1 MVLEASFP
9 QTSLEKS
16 GAFCSGRCSPNLSYS
31 TWKEQCRPRL
41 LLSHSHSQN
50 PQNSSSPSPH
60 PPVIINLDAME
71 QSEPNLVPHRGRMRA
86 KKACTE
92 CRRRKRK
99 CDGLSPCLMC
109 SQYEYECH
117 YEEEPASGQQQKR
130 PYETEAE
137 RGESSQT
144 LPLSTSPDEIGRSDH
159 QSPLNRG
166 IIEPAK
172 RRYMNQNSAV
182 AFPNQLGVELESAH
196 PPRLHS
202 FAWNCGIRPEEPGSI
217 HAPLT
222 EYVTWDECKRYT
234 DIYFATVDVPFHLFD
249 KQKFLQQCDT
259 YFNRRNQ
266 DLMLGALIGAV
277 VSLGSLFA
285 FRQGHHLEP
294 QIVKHVKDVLE
305 DSTFSRLPSIDQV
318 NAWILR
324 TLYLRSTTRPH
335 LTWLASCTV
344 MHLVEAVGLH
354 RDLDSELVTQSVE
367 TPAKEDEGNK
377 RTFWLAWCINTITA
391 YEYGRTKI
399 QFDGVDSRL
408 TPFNDKSE
416 TGLQIRMAR
425 ILPSEDTSSDVMTV
439 SKSLEGAIQKLL
451 DMGDIKGFP
460 ALTRGDLCF
469 CLYRRLRLLK
479 ISISKD
485 TLSHILAVGH
495 AAIEE
500 ASDLAQQGIPWWNVL
515 STTFQ
520 FFCVLLAIDNRD
532 SLTKISWVLD
542 KLENIVL
549 ILNTHMA
556 SEALD
561 TAKALM
567 RDSLAKKRQE
577 VALLEMSDGSALPF
591 PYRELTPDWD
601 TMLNPFYTGSFQY
614 RDLGSLT

>member
-1 MVLEASFP
+1 
-9 QTSLEKS
+9 
-16 GAFCSGRCSPNLSYS
+16 
-31 TWKEQCRPRL
+31 
-41 LLSHSHSQN
+41 
-50 PQNSSSPSPH
+50 
-60 PPVIINLDAME
+60 ME
-71 QSEPNLVPHRGRMRA
+71 QLQDSDQDQDQDQDQDTLSPAPGSQAAAQPPQQAKPAQKGRIRA
-86 KKACTE
+86 KKACIE

-99 CDGLSPCLMC
+99 CDGVFPCSMC
-109 SQYEYECH
+109 THYQYNCGFDGEIVTR
-117 YEEEPASGQQQKR
+117 GLQQKR
-130 PYETEAE
+130 PYDALLESGEGSQYVISETPEEAS
-137 RGESSQT
+137 RPST
-144 LPLSTSPDEIGRSDH
+144 LV
-159 QSPLNRG
+159 RG
-166 IIEPAK
+166 IIESAK

-222 EYVTWDECKRYT
+222 DYVTWEECRHYT
-234 DIYFATVDVPFHLFD
+234 DIYFATVGVPFHLFD
-249 KQKFLQQCDT
+249 KDKFLQQCDT

-266 DLMLGALIGAV
+266 DLILGALIGAV

-285 FRQGHHLEP
+285 FRDGHHLEP

-305 DSTFSRLPSIDQV
+305 DSTFSRRPSIDQV

-354 RDLDSELVTQSVE
+354 RDLESDLVTQSGE
-367 TPAKEDEGNK
+367 TRAREDEGSK
-377 RTFWLAWCINTITA
+377 RTFWLAWCINTIIA

-399 QFDGVDSRL
+399 HFDGEDSRP
-408 TPFNDKSE
+408 TPFNDTSE

-425 ILPSEDTSSDVMTV
+425 ILPSENVNADAITV
-439 SKSLEGAIQKLL
+439 SKSLEGAIQKLVDL
-451 DMGDIKGFP
+451 GDVRGFP

-485 TLSHILAVGH
+485 TLAHILQIGQNAVE
-495 AAIEE
+495 AAY
-500 ASDLAQQGIPWWNVL
+500 DLAQRGVPWWNVL
-515 STTFQ
+515 GTTFQ

-532 SLTKISWVLD
+532 SLTQVSWVLSRLD
-542 KLENIVL
+542 GIVQ

-556 SEALD
+556 FEAFE
-561 TAKALM
+561 TAKTLM
-567 RDSLAKKRQE
+567 RDLLVKKRQE
-577 VALLEMSDGSALPF
+577 VALLEMSEGSDIPF
-591 PYRELTPDWD
+591 SNRELTPDWD
-601 TMLNPFYTGSFQY
+601 MMLNPFYAVGGFNFK
-614 RDLGSLT
+614 DFGV

>member
-1 MVLEASFP
+1 MAQLQDPDQDQDQDTLTPAPESQAAP
-9 QTSLEKS
+9 QPQQAQTQAQK
-16 GAFCSGRCSPNLSYS
+16 GR
-31 TWKEQCRPRL
+31 
-41 LLSHSHSQN
+41 
-50 PQNSSSPSPH
+50 
-60 PPVIINLDAME
+60 I
-71 QSEPNLVPHRGRMRA
+71 RA
-86 KKACTE
+86 KKACIE

-99 CDGLSPCLMC
+99 CDGVFPCSMC
-109 SQYEYECH
+109 THYQYNCGFDGEIVT
-117 YEEEPASGQQQKR
+117 SGLQQKR
-130 PYETEAE
+130 PHDALLEP
-137 RGESSQT
+137 GEDSQT
-144 LPLSTSPDEIGRSDH
+144 VSQTPEETGRP
-159 QSPLNRG
+159 SPLVRG

-222 EYVTWDECKRYT
+222 DYVTWEECRHYT
-234 DIYFATVDVPFHLFD
+234 DIYFATVGVPFHLFD
-249 KQKFLQQCDT
+249 KDKFLQQCDT

-266 DLMLGALIGAV
+266 DLILGALIGAV

-285 FRQGHHLEP
+285 FRDGHHLEP

-305 DSTFSRLPSIDQV
+305 DSTFSRRPSIDQV

-354 RDLDSELVTQSVE
+354 RDLESDLVTQSGE
-367 TPAKEDEGNK
+367 TRAREDEGSK
-377 RTFWLAWCINTITA
+377 RTFWLAWCINTIIA

-399 QFDGVDSRL
+399 HFDGEDSRP
-408 TPFNDKSE
+408 TPFNDTSE

-425 ILPSEDTSSDVMTV
+425 ILPSENVNADAMAV
-439 SKSLEGAIQKLL
+439 SKSLEGAIQKLVDL
-451 DMGDIKGFP
+451 GDVRGFP

-485 TLSHILAVGH
+485 TLSHILQIGQNAVE
-495 AAIEE
+495 AAY
-500 ASDLAQQGIPWWNVL
+500 DLAQRGVPWWNVL
-515 STTFQ
+515 GTTFQ

-532 SLTKISWVLD
+532 SLTLVSSVLSRLD
-542 KLENIVL
+542 GIVQ

-556 SEALD
+556 FEAFE
-561 TAKALM
+561 TAKTLM
-567 RDSLAKKRQE
+567 RDLLVKKRQE
-577 VALLEMSDGSALPF
+577 VALLEMSEGSDIPF
-591 PYRELTPDWD
+591 SNRELTPDWD
-601 TMLNPFYTGSFQY
+601 MMLNPFYTVGGFNFK
-614 RDLGSLT
+614 DFGV

>member
-1 MVLEASFP
+1 MCTHYQYNCGFDGEIV
-9 QTSLEKS
+9 TS
-16 GAFCSGRCSPNLSYS
+16 
-31 TWKEQCRPRL
+31 
-41 LLSHSHSQN
+41 
-50 PQNSSSPSPH
+50 
-60 PPVIINLDAME
+60 
-71 QSEPNLVPHRGRMRA
+71 
-86 KKACTE
+86 
-92 CRRRKRK
+92 
-99 CDGLSPCLMC
+99 GL
-109 SQYEYECH
+109 
-117 YEEEPASGQQQKR
+117 QQKR
-130 PYETEAE
+130 PHDALLEPGEGSQNASETPEE
-137 RGESSQT
+137 T
-144 LPLSTSPDEIGRSDH
+144 GRP
-159 QSPLNRG
+159 SPLVRG

-222 EYVTWDECKRYT
+222 DYVTWEECRHYT
-234 DIYFATVDVPFHLFD
+234 DIYFATVGVPFHLFD
-249 KQKFLQQCDT
+249 KDEFLQQCDT

-266 DLMLGALIGAV
+266 DLILGALIGAV

-285 FRQGHHLEP
+285 FRDGHHLEP

-305 DSTFSRLPSIDQV
+305 DSTFSRRPSIDQV

-354 RDLDSELVTQSVE
+354 RDLESDLVTQSGE
-367 TPAKEDEGNK
+367 TRAREDEGSK
-377 RTFWLAWCINTITA
+377 RTFWLAWCINTIIA

-399 QFDGVDSRL
+399 HFDGEDSRP
-408 TPFNDKSE
+408 TPFNDTSE

-425 ILPSEDTSSDVMTV
+425 ILPSENANADAMAV
-439 SKSLEGAIQKLL
+439 SKSLEGAIQKLVDL
-451 DMGDIKGFP
+451 GDVRGFP

-485 TLSHILAVGH
+485 TLSHILQIGQHAVD
-495 AAIEE
+495 AAY
-500 ASDLAQQGIPWWNVL
+500 DLAQRGVPWWNVL
-515 STTFQ
+515 GTTFQ

-532 SLTKISWVLD
+532 SLTQVSWVLSRLD
-542 KLENIVL
+542 GIVQ

-556 SEALD
+556 FEAFE
-561 TAKALM
+561 TAKTLM
-567 RDSLAKKRQE
+567 RDLLVKKRQE
-577 VALLEMSDGSALPF
+577 VALLEMSEGSDIPF
-591 PYRELTPDWD
+591 SNRELTPDWD
-601 TMLNPFYTGSFQY
+601 MMLNPFYTTGGFNFK
-614 RDLGSLT
+614 DFGV

>member
-1 MVLEASFP
+1 
-9 QTSLEKS
+9 
-16 GAFCSGRCSPNLSYS
+16 
-31 TWKEQCRPRL
+31 
-41 LLSHSHSQN
+41 
-50 PQNSSSPSPH
+50 
-60 PPVIINLDAME
+60 ME
-71 QSEPNLVPHRGRMRA
+71 QLQDPDPDQDQDTLTPAPEAQAAPQPAVQPQQAQPQAQKGRIRA
-86 KKACTE
+86 KKACIE

-99 CDGLSPCLMC
+99 CDGVFPCSMC
-109 SQYEYECH
+109 THYQYNCGFDGEIVT
-117 YEEEPASGQQQKR
+117 SGQQQKR
-130 PYETEAE
+130 PHEALLEPGEGSQNVSETPEDIS
-137 RGESSQT
+137 R
-144 LPLSTSPDEIGRSDH
+144 P
-159 QSPLNRG
+159 SPLIRG
-166 IIEPAK
+166 IIEPKK

-222 EYVTWDECKRYT
+222 DYVTWEECRHYA

-249 KQKFLQQCDT
+249 KDKFLQQCDT

-266 DLMLGALIGAV
+266 DLILGALIGAV

-285 FRQGHHLEP
+285 FREGHHLEP

-305 DSTFSRLPSIDQV
+305 DSTFSRIPSIDQV

-354 RDLDSELVTQSVE
+354 RDLESDLVTQSGE
-367 TPAKEDEGNK
+367 TRATEDEGSK
-377 RTFWLAWCINTITA
+377 RTFWLAWCINTIIA

-399 QFDGVDSRL
+399 HFDGEDSRP
-408 TPFNDKSE
+408 TPFNDRSE

-425 ILPSEDTSSDVMTV
+425 ILPSENVNADAVTV

-451 DMGDIKGFP
+451 DLGDVKGFP

-485 TLSHILAVGH
+485 TLSHILQIGQSAVE
-495 AAIEE
+495 AAY
-500 ASDLAQQGIPWWNVL
+500 DLAQRGVPWWNVL
-515 STTFQ
+515 GTTFQ

-532 SLTKISWVLD
+532 SLTQVSWVLSRLD
-542 KLENIVL
+542 GIVQ

-556 SEALD
+556 FEALE
-561 TAKALM
+561 TARTLM
-567 RDSLAKKRQE
+567 RDLLVKKRQE
-577 VALLEMSDGSALPF
+577 VALLEMSEGSDIPF
-591 PYRELTPDWD
+591 SNRELTPDWD
-601 TMLNPFYTGSFQY
+601 MMLNPYYTVGGFNFK
-614 RDLGSLT
+614 DLGV

>member
-1 MVLEASFP
+1 MAQLQDPDQDQDQDTLTPAPESQAAP
-9 QTSLEKS
+9 QPQQAQTQAQK
-16 GAFCSGRCSPNLSYS
+16 GR
-31 TWKEQCRPRL
+31 
-41 LLSHSHSQN
+41 
-50 PQNSSSPSPH
+50 
-60 PPVIINLDAME
+60 I
-71 QSEPNLVPHRGRMRA
+71 RA
-86 KKACTE
+86 KKACIE

-99 CDGLSPCLMC
+99 CDGVFPCSMC
-109 SQYEYECH
+109 THYQYNCGFDGEIVT
-117 YEEEPASGQQQKR
+117 SGLQQKR
-130 PYETEAE
+130 PHDALLEP
-137 RGESSQT
+137 GEDSQT
-144 LPLSTSPDEIGRSDH
+144 VSQTPEETGRP
-159 QSPLNRG
+159 SPLVRG

-222 EYVTWDECKRYT
+222 DYVTWEECRHYT
-234 DIYFATVDVPFHLFD
+234 DIYFATVGVPFHLFD
-249 KQKFLQQCDT
+249 KDKFLQQCDT

-266 DLMLGALIGAV
+266 DLILGALIGAV

-285 FRQGHHLEP
+285 FRDGHHLEP

-305 DSTFSRLPSIDQV
+305 DSTFSRRPSIDQV

-354 RDLDSELVTQSVE
+354 RDLESDLVTQSGE
-367 TPAKEDEGNK
+367 TRAREDEGSK
-377 RTFWLAWCINTITA
+377 RTFWLAWCINTIIA

-399 QFDGVDSRL
+399 HFDGEDSRP
-408 TPFNDKSE
+408 TPFNDTSE

-425 ILPSEDTSSDVMTV
+425 ILPSENVNADAMAV
-439 SKSLEGAIQKLL
+439 SKSLEGAIQKLVDL
-451 DMGDIKGFP
+451 GDVRGFP

-485 TLSHILAVGH
+485 TLSHILQIGQNAVE
-495 AAIEE
+495 AAH
-500 ASDLAQQGIPWWNVL
+500 DLAQRGVPWWNVL
-515 STTFQ
+515 GTTFQ

-532 SLTKISWVLD
+532 SLTLVSSVLSRLD
-542 KLENIVL
+542 GIVQ

-556 SEALD
+556 FEAFE
-561 TAKALM
+561 TAKTLM
-567 RDSLAKKRQE
+567 RDLLVKKRQE
-577 VALLEMSDGSALPF
+577 VALLEMSEGSDIPF
-591 PYRELTPDWD
+591 SNRELTPDWD
-601 TMLNPFYTGSFQY
+601 MMLNPFYTVGGFNFK
-614 RDLGSLT
+614 DFGV

>member
-1 MVLEASFP
+1 
-9 QTSLEKS
+9 
-16 GAFCSGRCSPNLSYS
+16 
-31 TWKEQCRPRL
+31 
-41 LLSHSHSQN
+41 
-50 PQNSSSPSPH
+50 
-60 PPVIINLDAME
+60 ME
-71 QSEPNLVPHRGRMRA
+71 QLQDPDQDQDQDTLTPAPDSQAAPQLAAQPQQAQPQAQKGRIRA
-86 KKACTE
+86 KKACIE

-99 CDGLSPCLMC
+99 CDGVFPCSMC
-109 SQYEYECH
+109 THYQYNCGFDGEIVT
-117 YEEEPASGQQQKR
+117 SGLQQKR
-130 PYETEAE
+130 PHDALLELGEGSQSVSETPEE
-137 RGESSQT
+137 
-144 LPLSTSPDEIGRSDH
+144 TSRP
-159 QSPLNRG
+159 SPLVRG

-222 EYVTWDECKRYT
+222 DYVTWDECRHYT
-234 DIYFATVDVPFHLFD
+234 DIYFATVGVPFHLFD
-249 KQKFLQQCDT
+249 KDKFLQQCDT

-266 DLMLGALIGAV
+266 DLILGALIGAV

-285 FRQGHHLEP
+285 FRDGHHLEP

-305 DSTFSRLPSIDQV
+305 DSTFSRRPSIDQV

-354 RDLDSELVTQSVE
+354 RDLESGLVTQSGG
-367 TPAKEDEGNK
+367 TRAREDEGSK
-377 RTFWLAWCINTITA
+377 RTFWLAWCINTIIA

-399 QFDGVDSRL
+399 HFDGEDSRP
-408 TPFNDKSE
+408 TPFNDTSE

-425 ILPSEDTSSDVMTV
+425 ILPSENVNADAVTV
-439 SKSLEGAIQKLL
+439 SKSLEGAIQKLVDL
-451 DMGDIKGFP
+451 GDVRGFP

-485 TLSHILAVGH
+485 TLAHILQIGQSAVE
-495 AAIEE
+495 AAYG
-500 ASDLAQQGIPWWNVL
+500 LAQRGVPWWNVL
-515 STTFQ
+515 GTTFQ

-532 SLTKISWVLD
+532 SLTQVSWVLSRLD
-542 KLENIVL
+542 GIVQ

-556 SEALD
+556 FEAFE
-561 TAKALM
+561 TAKTLM
-567 RDSLAKKRQE
+567 RDLLVKKRQE
-577 VALLEMSDGSALPF
+577 VALLEMSEGSDIPF
-591 PYRELTPDWD
+591 SNRELTPDWD
-601 TMLNPFYTGSFQY
+601 MMLNPFYTVGGFNFK
-614 RDLGSLT
+614 DFGV

>member
-1 MVLEASFP
+1 MVYLI
-9 QTSLEKS
+9 
-16 GAFCSGRCSPNLSYS
+16 NL
-31 TWKEQCRPRL
+31 RP
-41 LLSHSHSQN
+41 LSHRL
-50 PQNSSSPSPH
+50 P
-60 PPVIINLDAME
+60 AME
-71 QSEPNLVPHRGRMRA
+71 HNPIHKEVTVAAQPQAPAPKGRQRA
-86 KKACTE
+86 KQACDE

-99 CDGLSPCLMC
+99 CDSTFPCAMC
-109 SQYEYECH
+109 VQFEYPCKINGVLV
-117 YEEEPASGQQQKR
+117 PGQKLKR
-130 PYETEAE
+130 SLDVML
-137 RGESSQT
+137 ESSEASFQT
-144 LPLSTSPDEIGRSDH
+144 APSVPALTVASTYPSTEPSATAEDVAH
-159 QSPLNRG
+159 QTTAEDAARQTPPPPLNRG

-222 EYVTWDECKRYT
+222 NYISYEECRHYT
-234 DIYFATVDVPFHLFD
+234 EIYFATVDVPFHLFD

-266 DLMLGALIGAV
+266 DLILGALIGAV

-285 FRQGHHLEP
+285 FHQGHPMES

-335 LTWLASCTV
+335 LTWLSSCTV

-354 RDLDSELVTQSVE
+354 RDLNSELVTQSVH
-367 TPAKEDEGNK
+367 TPATEDEGSK
-377 RTFWLAWCINTITA
+377 RTFWLAWCLNTIIA

-399 QFDGVDSRL
+399 QFDGIDSRP
-408 TPFNDKSE
+408 TPFDDKSE

-425 ILPSEDTSSDVMTV
+425 ILPSENISGDVMAV
-439 SKSLEGAIQKLL
+439 SKSLEAAIQKLL
-451 DMGDIKGFP
+451 DMGEVKGFP

-479 ISISKD
+479 VSISKD
-485 TLSHILAVGH
+485 TLSQILQIGYTAVE
-495 AAIEE
+495 A
-500 ASDLAQQGIPWWNVL
+500 ASDLAERGIPWWNVL
-515 STTFQ
+515 GTTFQ

-532 SLTKISWVLD
+532 SLTQVSWVMP
-542 KLENIVL
+542 KLERIVG

-556 SEALD
+556 AEALD
-561 TAKALM
+561 TAKTLM
-567 RDSLAKKRQE
+567 RDALAKKNQE
-577 VALLEMSDGSALPF
+577 IALLEASNGDGFPF
-591 PYRELTPDWD
+591 PHRELTPDWD
-601 TMLNPFYTGSFQY
+601 TMLNPYYIVGGFTFK
-614 RDLGSLT
+614 DLGV

>member
-1 MVLEASFP
+1 MVYLI
-9 QTSLEKS
+9 
-16 GAFCSGRCSPNLSYS
+16 NL
-31 TWKEQCRPRL
+31 RP
-41 LLSHSHSQN
+41 LSHRL
-50 PQNSSSPSPH
+50 P
-60 PPVIINLDAME
+60 AME
-71 QSEPNLVPHRGRMRA
+71 HNPIHNEVTVAAQPQAPKGRQRA
-86 KKACTE
+86 KQACDE

-99 CDGLSPCLMC
+99 CDSTFPCAMC
-109 SQYEYECH
+109 VQFEYPCKINGVLV
-117 YEEEPASGQQQKR
+117 PGQKLKR
-130 PYETEAE
+130 SLDVML
-137 RGESSQT
+137 ESSEASFQT
-144 LPLSTSPDEIGRSDH
+144 APSAPPSVPALTVASTYPSTEPSATAEEAAHQTTAEDVARQTPLP
-159 QSPLNRG
+159 PLNRG

-222 EYVTWDECKRYT
+222 NYISYEECRHYT
-234 DIYFATVDVPFHLFD
+234 EIYFSTVDVPFHLFD

-266 DLMLGALIGAV
+266 DLILGALIGAV

-285 FRQGHHLEP
+285 FHQGHPMES

-335 LTWLASCTV
+335 LTWLSSCTV

-354 RDLDSELVTQSVE
+354 RDLNSELVTQSLQ
-367 TPAKEDEGNK
+367 TPATEDEGSK
-377 RTFWLAWCINTITA
+377 RTFWLAWCLNTIIA

-399 QFDGVDSRL
+399 HFDGVDSRS
-408 TPFNDKSE
+408 TPFDDKSE

-425 ILPSEDTSSDVMTV
+425 ILPSDSLSGDVMTV
-439 SKSLEGAIQKLL
+439 SKSLEAAIQKLL
-451 DMGDIKGFP
+451 DMGEVKGFP

-479 ISISKD
+479 VSISKD
-485 TLSHILAVGH
+485 TLSQILQIGHTAVE
-495 AAIEE
+495 A
-500 ASDLAQQGIPWWNVL
+500 ASDLAERGIPWWNVL
-515 STTFQ
+515 GTTFQ

-532 SLTKISWVLD
+532 SLTQVSWVMP
-542 KLENIVL
+542 KLERIVE

-556 SEALD
+556 AEALD
-561 TAKALM
+561 TAKTLM
-567 RDSLAKKRQE
+567 RDALAKKNQE
-577 VALLEMSDGSALPF
+577 IALLEASNGNGFPF
-591 PYRELTPDWD
+591 PHRELTPDWD
-601 TMLNPFYTGSFQY
+601 TMLNPYYIVGGFNFK
-614 RDLGSLT
+614 DLGV

>member
-1 MVLEASFP
+1 MARLQDPDQDQDQDTLTPAPESQAAP
-9 QTSLEKS
+9 QPAAQPQQAQK
-16 GAFCSGRCSPNLSYS
+16 GR
-31 TWKEQCRPRL
+31 
-41 LLSHSHSQN
+41 
-50 PQNSSSPSPH
+50 
-60 PPVIINLDAME
+60 I
-71 QSEPNLVPHRGRMRA
+71 RA
-86 KKACTE
+86 KKACIE

-99 CDGLSPCLMC
+99 CDGVFPCSMC
-109 SQYEYECH
+109 THYQYNCGFDGEIVT
-117 YEEEPASGQQQKR
+117 SGLQQKR
-130 PYETEAE
+130 PHDALLEPAEGSQNVSETPEE
-137 RGESSQT
+137 T
-144 LPLSTSPDEIGRSDH
+144 GRP
-159 QSPLNRG
+159 SPLVRG

-222 EYVTWDECKRYT
+222 DYVTWEECRHYT
-234 DIYFATVDVPFHLFD
+234 DIYFATVGVPFHLFD
-249 KQKFLQQCDT
+249 KDKFLQQCDT

-266 DLMLGALIGAV
+266 DLILGALIGAV

-285 FRQGHHLEP
+285 FRDGHHLEP

-305 DSTFSRLPSIDQV
+305 DSTFSRRPSIDQV

-354 RDLDSELVTQSVE
+354 RDLESDLVTHSGE
-367 TPAKEDEGNK
+367 TRAREDEGSK
-377 RTFWLAWCINTITA
+377 RTFWLAWCINTIIA

-399 QFDGVDSRL
+399 HFDGEDSRP
-408 TPFNDKSE
+408 TPFNDTSE

-425 ILPSEDTSSDVMTV
+425 ILPSENVNADAMAV
-439 SKSLEGAIQKLL
+439 SKSLEGAIQKLVDL
-451 DMGDIKGFP
+451 GDVRGFP

-485 TLSHILAVGH
+485 TLSHILQIGQNAVE
-495 AAIEE
+495 AAY
-500 ASDLAQQGIPWWNVL
+500 DLAQRGVPWWNVL
-515 STTFQ
+515 GTTFQ

-532 SLTKISWVLD
+532 SLTQVSWVLSRLD
-542 KLENIVL
+542 SIVQ

-556 SEALD
+556 LEAFE
-561 TAKALM
+561 TAKTLM
-567 RDSLAKKRQE
+567 RDLLVKKRQE
-577 VALLEMSDGSALPF
+577 VALLEMSEGSDIPF
-591 PYRELTPDWD
+591 SNRELTPDWD
-601 TMLNPFYTGSFQY
+601 MMLNPFYTVGGFNFK
-614 RDLGSLT
+614 DFGV

>member
-1 MVLEASFP
+1 MEHNPIHKEVTVAAQP
-9 QTSLEKS
+9 QAPAPK
-16 GAFCSGRCSPNLSYS
+16 GR
-31 TWKEQCRPRL
+31 Q
-41 LLSHSHSQN
+41 
-50 PQNSSSPSPH
+50 
-60 PPVIINLDAME
+60 
-71 QSEPNLVPHRGRMRA
+71 RA
-86 KKACTE
+86 KQACDE

-99 CDGLSPCLMC
+99 CDSTFPCAMC
-109 SQYEYECH
+109 VQFEYPCKINGVLV
-117 YEEEPASGQQQKR
+117 PGQKLKR
-130 PYETEAE
+130 SLDVML
-137 RGESSQT
+137 ESSEASFQT
-144 LPLSTSPDEIGRSDH
+144 APSAPPSIPALTVASTYPSTEPSATAEEAAHQTTAEDAARQTPLP
-159 QSPLNRG
+159 PLNRG

-222 EYVTWDECKRYT
+222 NYISYEECRHYT
-234 DIYFATVDVPFHLFD
+234 EIYFSTVDVPFHLFD

-266 DLMLGALIGAV
+266 DLILGALIGAV

-285 FRQGHHLEP
+285 FHQGHPMES

-335 LTWLASCTV
+335 LTWLSSCTV

-354 RDLDSELVTQSVE
+354 RDINSELVTQSVQ
-367 TPAKEDEGNK
+367 TPATEDEGSK
-377 RTFWLAWCINTITA
+377 RTFWLAWCLNTIIA

-399 QFDGVDSRL
+399 QFDGIDSRP
-408 TPFNDKSE
+408 TPFDDKSE

-425 ILPSEDTSSDVMTV
+425 ILPSENISGDVMAV
-439 SKSLEGAIQKLL
+439 SKSLEAAIQKLL
-451 DMGDIKGFP
+451 DMGEVKGFP

-479 ISISKD
+479 VSISKD
-485 TLSHILAVGH
+485 TLSQILQIGYTAVE
-495 AAIEE
+495 A
-500 ASDLAQQGIPWWNVL
+500 ASDLAERGIPWWNVL
-515 STTFQ
+515 GTTFQ

-532 SLTKISWVLD
+532 SLTQVSWVMP
-542 KLENIVL
+542 KLERIVE

-556 SEALD
+556 AEALD
-561 TAKALM
+561 TAKTLM
-567 RDSLAKKRQE
+567 RDALAKKNQE
-577 VALLEMSDGSALPF
+577 IALLEASNGNGFPF
-591 PYRELTPDWD
+591 PHRELTPDWD
-601 TMLNPFYTGSFQY
+601 TMLNPYYIVGGFTFK
-614 RDLGSLT
+614 DLGV